1 MLWFTGLQG
10 LAYLNNTFVLIF
22 QITKQEINMN
32 NLNQLYYYFYSL
44 KNNYEK
50 YNFILNNVSN
60 TEFKINWS
68 NLLIIYK

>member
-1 MLWFTGLQG
+1 
-10 LAYLNNTFVLIF
+10 
-22 QITKQEINMN
+22 MN

-60 TEFKINWS
+60 TEFKINCS
-68 NLLIIYK
+68 K